1 MSTNNTNNDSPST
14 GNKTDEIS
22 ALSVPHPVTKD
33 DEEDKYQH
41 TQKDGARDSD
51 NHLSGDDEEISE
63 EDESEEE
70 EEDSEEESDE
80 DSDDSEVPDLSR
92 SRVLQGT
99 AAKAKADVS
108 GAANDDAASEDND
121 DEEANNSYLQM
132 RRAKINRN
140 EAILKSLACTGM
152 TKGMYELF
160 IFGTYDVYFFYVCL
174 FVLF

>member
-33 DEEDKYQH
+33 EEEDKYHQH

-63 EDESEEE
+63 EDESEEDESE
-70 EEDSEEESDE
+70 EEDDSDDNE
-80 DSDDSEVPDLSR
+80 DSDEELPNLSN
-92 SRVLQGT
+92 SRFLQGT

-108 GAANDDAASEDND
+108 GAAADASEGA
-121 DEEANNSYLQM
+121 EETKSSYEEL
-132 RRAKINRN
+132 RKINIKRN
-140 EAILKSLACTGM
+140 NLRLKSLGLLGPQG
-152 TKGMYELF
+152 K
-160 IFGTYDVYFFYVCL
+160 
-174 FVLF
+174 